1 MPGSQH
7 GCRAMSS
14 ADLAVIV
21 TTYQMPGH
29 LQRSLESIAR
39 QQTLRRLEIVVA
51 DDGSRDATRQVV
63 ARFARTTSLPVHF
76 VTHEHEGF
84 QAARCRNAGVR
95 ASTADHLLFVD
106 GDCVLPPGH
115 IEAHLAAHRPGVV
128 TSGYCV
134 RLSEEAS
141 RAVTVETIARGD
153 FLQLVPADEL
163 RKLAGMHRK
172 AWWYNLLGHPTKPA
186 LRSTDFSISRTDF
199 ERINGFDEAF
209 LGWGCEDDDLGRRL
223 KVAGIRLVSVL
234 NRTRVYHLW
243 HPPVPSKTG
252 AWREGANV
260 EYLRRK
266 LRLTCCAHGLVR
278 RTSRDLSVRIAGD
291 AGDSAAL
298 SRLIRAHGWR
308 IECDGR
314 RRADL
319 ELLVVPGRGS
329 FRRQAD
335 CRVLAVLDEGA
346 RAWWPARRADIVLS
360 PRGNIGR
367 EEQLRLRLDD
377 ASGLWRALCA
387 RPIPRQ
393 EHVAPIAS
401 SVALRAGS

>member
-1 MPGSQH
+1 
-7 GCRAMSS
+7 MSS

-29 LQRSLESIAR
+29 LRRSLESIAR
-39 QQTLRRLEIVVA
+39 QQTLRRLEIIVA
-51 DDGSRDATRQVV
+51 DDGSRDATPHVV
-63 ARFARTTSLPVHF
+63 AEFAKTTSLPVRF

-84 QAARCRNAGVR
+84 QAARCRNAGVQT
-95 ASTADHLLFVD
+95 ATADHYLFVD

-115 IEAHLAAHRPGVV
+115 IEAHLAAHRSGVV

-141 RAVTVETIARGD
+141 RAVTHETIARGD
-153 FLQLVPADEL
+153 FLQLAPADEL

-209 LGWGCEDDDLGRRL
+209 RGWGCEDDDLGRRL
-223 KVAGIRLVSVL
+223 KAAGIRLVSVL

-266 LRLTCCAHGLVR
+266 LRLTRCAQGLVR
-278 RTSRDLSVRIAGD
+278 RTSRTLAVRLAGD
-291 AGDSAAL
+291 ARDAAAVA
-298 SRLIRAHGWR
+298 RLIRAHGWR

-319 ELLVVPGRGS
+319 ELLAVPGRGS
-329 FRRQAD
+329 FRGQAD
-335 CRVLAVLDEGA
+335 CRVLAVLDD
-346 RAWWPARRADIVLS
+346 RACAWRWTRRADVVLS
-360 PRGNIGR
+360 LRGNIGR
-367 EEQLRLRLDD
+367 DDQLRLRLDD

-401 SVALRAGS
+401 SLALPAGS